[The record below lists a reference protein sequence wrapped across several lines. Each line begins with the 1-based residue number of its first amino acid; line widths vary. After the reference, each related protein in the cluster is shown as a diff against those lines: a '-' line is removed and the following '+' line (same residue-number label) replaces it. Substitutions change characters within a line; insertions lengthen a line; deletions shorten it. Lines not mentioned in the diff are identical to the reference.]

1 MAVIERSNVIAG
13 AISRGGS
20 NPTVE
25 GAGAASRVAR
35 ADYDFAVDGG
45 AVSTINLIGSAA
57 IPANAVIIGA
67 TLDVITA
74 LVGATSTASL
84 GVEAAGDAQAAAS
97 ATGAPW
103 STTGRK
109 ALTTGSKTTVARDV
123 QFGIGTS
130 ALTAG
135 KFALYLEYV
144 VGA

>member
-13 AISRGGS
+13 AILRGGS

-45 AVSTINLIGSAA
+45 AVGTINLIGSPA

-74 LVGATSTASL
+74 LAGATATGSL
-84 GVEAAGDAQAAAS
+84 GVEAAGDVQAAAS
-97 ATGAPW
+97 STGAPW